1 MKRIFSAETGR
12 PVRVVVLAGG
22 TGGAKLA
29 AAIRTMVP
37 AGHLTVIANTADD
50 DEFWGLLVSP
60 DVDAVIYR
68 LAGEFNEA
76 AGYGMK
82 GDSFH
87 VLEALERIGEP
98 AWFRI
103 GDKDFA
109 THLFRSEMLRRGC
122 TLTEAALALCGRF
135 GIDTNVLPM
144 TNETVRT
151 RFVTDLGELSF
162 QEYFVR
168 ERLAPALRAI
178 RFAGIDSARPTRE
191 VLSALLE
198 ADLVIIGPSNPLI
211 SIAPII
217 GVIGPHMARDRTVAI
232 TPIVGGASLKGPTVQ
247 MMRAVGPEPNPA
259 EVARMYRDIA
269 AGFVLDSRDQEL
281 AGDLDTLG
289 FRTIVTDTVMT
300 DGGGRLAARI
310 LEAFT

>member
-1 MKRIFSAETGR
+1 MKRIFSTETRR

-29 AAIRTMVP
+29 AALRPMVP
-37 AGHLTVIANTADD
+37 ARHLTVIANTADD

-60 DVDAVIYR
+60 DVDAAIYR
-68 LAGEFNEA
+68 LAGEFNED
-76 AGYGMK
+76 AGYGIK

-135 GIDTNVLPM
+135 DIDTNVLPM
-144 TNETVRT
+144 TNEAVRT

-168 ERLAPALRAI
+168 ERLAPALRSI

-191 VLSALLE
+191 VQSALHE

-217 GVIGPHMARDRTVAI
+217 DVIRPHMARDRTVAI

-247 MMRAVGPEPNPA
+247 MMRAVGPRPNPV

-269 AGFVLDSRDQEL
+269 AGFVLDSRDQVL
-281 AGDLDTLG
+281 AGELDALG
-289 FRTIVTDTVMT
+289 FRTIETDTVMT